1 MLVPRMLL
9 LQRLRVMRRMRRRI
23 TMVGGC
29 IDRRQLENHFHI
41 CGIDQRRQQIQS
53 IAYRSAEADDDGGG
67 WLRRRRGGRL
77 RRRRGGGWMKI
88 MIAEKNWED
97 SCKGGEGG

>member
-1 MLVPRMLL
+1 
-9 LQRLRVMRRMRRRI
+9 
-23 TMVGGC
+23 MVGGC

-67 WLRRRRGGRL
+67 WLRRRRRTVEKEEGR
-77 RRRRGGGWMKI
+77 RMD
-88 MIAEKNWED
+88 ED
-97 SCKGGEGG
+97 NDS